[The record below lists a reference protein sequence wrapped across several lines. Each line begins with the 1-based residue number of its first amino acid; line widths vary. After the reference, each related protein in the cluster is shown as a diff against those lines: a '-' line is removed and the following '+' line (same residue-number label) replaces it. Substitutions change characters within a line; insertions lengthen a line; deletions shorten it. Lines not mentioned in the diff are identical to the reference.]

1 MKDKKNA
8 SLNLIIFNIIKF
20 IYVTSVA
27 YIIFVNN
34 SKYFEYVAPVI
45 IIFEILN
52 IFSNY
57 INKKWEIDISSI
69 GSIIAITDIS
79 FLFFILIITHN
90 NVLFLA
96 LALISYIL
104 NFLIYN
110 KLVISLEIF
119 ITALLLFFLG
129 VIYLNIV
136 YILLAL
142 IFIIIGVS
150 IYLYRT
156 NFKKDENTDI
166 KPDIITNE
174 KDETVDIKDEFTI
187 IVSHNLRTPIATL
200 KGYLQLIEYTNDEE
214 LKQNYLNL
222 LKNNVNKL
230 YLLTEEVL
238 GIINNTKTSDSK
250 TNVNL
255 VISALIERFDEDLK
269 SKRIEINVKSDS
281 QNTEVNVGE
290 YRLKIILGN
299 IIENAIKFSHLNSQ
313 IDINIYHIQDKGLSI
328 KIRDYG
334 TGIEKEAL
342 KNIFQKY
349 HKTDNVLNS
358 NFEGL
363 GLGLYIVKSLI
374 NDEKGQIVIN
384 SEKGKGTEVEIVFPL

>member
-90 NVLFLA
+90 NALFLA